1 MDQGGKE
8 VEVVEDNRRKKT
20 DYIVIHCAATPAK
33 MDIGAKEI
41 TQWHKQKGFNTI
53 GYHYVIRRDGTR
65 EKGRDI
71 QDIGAHV
78 VGFNHKS
85 VGVCLVG
92 GMDKENKTPQ
102 NNFTQEQWATLAITL
117 AELHHEFP
125 RAVIVGHKD
134 LDAGKACPSF
144 DVSEYLDTFPELTPE
159 V

>member
-1 MDQGGKE
+1 M
-8 VEVVEDNRRKKT
+8 RTKT

-41 TQWHKQKGFNTI
+41 SEWHKERGFNEI
-53 GYHYVIRRDGTR
+53 GYHLVIRRDGTR

-71 QDIGAHV
+71 NDIGAHV

-85 VGVCLVG
+85 IGVCMVG
-92 GMDKENKTPQ
+92 GMDDANKKPA
-102 NNFTQEQWATLAITL
+102 NNFTKAQWTTLLITL
-117 AELHHEFP
+117 RELHQEFP
-125 RAVIVGHKD
+125 RAVIVGHCD

-144 DVSEYLDTFPELTPE
+144 SVSEYVADKPELSPE